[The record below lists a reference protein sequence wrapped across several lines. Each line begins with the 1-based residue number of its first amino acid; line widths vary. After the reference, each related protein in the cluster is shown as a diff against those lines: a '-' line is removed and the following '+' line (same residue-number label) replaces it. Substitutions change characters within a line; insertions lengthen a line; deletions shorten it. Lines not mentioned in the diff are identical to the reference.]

1 MTPVDKEAI
10 EEQDH
15 NHRPG
20 HQRMPIPIIMP
31 RALGVIYGGV
41 RGVARAGREV
51 GQCLMGGREQRKL
64 ND

>member
-41 RGVARAGREV
+41 RGVARAGREAV
-51 GQCLMGGREQRKL
+51 FDGRQ
-64 ND
+64 